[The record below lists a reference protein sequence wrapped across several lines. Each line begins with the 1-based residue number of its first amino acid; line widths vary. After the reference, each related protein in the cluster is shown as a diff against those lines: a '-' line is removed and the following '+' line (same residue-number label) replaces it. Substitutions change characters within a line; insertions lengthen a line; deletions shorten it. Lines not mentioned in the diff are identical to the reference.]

1 MKLSS
6 FAILFATAAYVSA
19 YPLSQWRKRD
29 VDPSIVPDFGFES
42 GVNPT
47 GTGDCDGA
55 PGTNV
60 KIPCFCPP
68 PRDVMLKALN
78 ENIAAG
84 HCVNNTVV
92 SFDFP
97 TDNSIQSE
105 ISRINGVLVT
115 LQNLRGPGVGCPAAS
130 TTLNARRKALQDQL
144 ASGNTNLPAATVTP
158 VATTSTPAPAATT
171 TAVPAGSTDFR
182 AQVAALAPEL
192 GFESGVNPDGTG
204 NCDGAIPG
212 GPKIPCQC
220 PPPRDEFI
228 SQLQNNAVAGKAVNN
243 PDVKVDFPLDD
254 SVASKKARIIAS
266 LITIQNLRGPGV
278 GCPAVSTTLSQQL
291 EALD

>member
-1 MKLSS
+1 MRLSS
-6 FAILFATAAYVSA
+6 VTILLATAAYVSA
-19 YPLSQWRKRD
+19 YPLLHWRKRD
-29 VDPSIVPDFGFES
+29 VNPAIVPDFGWES

-84 HCVNNTVV
+84 YSVNNTVV

-105 ISRINGVLVT
+105 IARINGVLVT
-115 LQNLRGPGVGCPAAS
+115 LQNLSGPGVGCPAAS

-144 ASGNTNLPAATVTP
+144 ASGKVNVPATPVITTTTVLATATEQFPADRKFLANAHRLGMSSSANFKITPLPAEQSIVLT
-158 VATTSTPAPAATT
+158 
-171 TAVPAGSTDFR
+171 
-182 AQVAALAPEL
+182 
-192 GFESGVNPDGTG
+192 
-204 NCDGAIPG
+204 
-212 GPKIPCQC
+212 
-220 PPPRDEFI
+220 
-228 SQLQNNAVAGKAVNN
+228 
-243 PDVKVDFPLDD
+243 VKVDFPLDD
-254 SVASKKARIIAS
+254 SVASKKARIVAS
-266 LITIQNLRGPGV
+266 LITIQNLSGPGV

-291 EALD
+291 SALG

>member
-6 FAILFATAAYVSA
+6 LAVLIVTAAYASG

-29 VDPSIVPDFGFES
+29 VDPAIVPDFGFES

-130 TTLNARRKALQDQL
+130 TTLNARR
-144 ASGNTNLPAATVTP
+144 
-158 VATTSTPAPAATT
+158 
-171 TAVPAGSTDFR
+171 
-182 AQVAALAPEL
+182 
-192 GFESGVNPDGTG
+192 TG

-228 SQLQNNAVAGKAVNN
+228 SQLQDNAVAGKAVHN

-291 EALD
+291 EALG

>member
-6 FAILFATAAYVSA
+6 FTVLIATAAYVSA
-19 YPLSQWRKRD
+19 YPLLHWRKRD
-29 VDPSIVPDFGFES
+29 VDPAIVPDFGFES

-144 ASGNTNLPAATVTP
+144 ANGTAPTPVTTVTQ
-158 VATTSTPAPAATT
+158 ATTTSTSIPSAATT
-171 TAVPAGSTDFR
+171 EAAAGTTDFR
-182 AQVAALAPEL
+182 GQVASLAPDL
-192 GFESGVNPDGTG
+192 GFQSGVNPDGTG

-220 PPPRDEFI
+220 PPARDEFI
-228 SQLQNNAVAGKAVNN
+228 SQLQDNAVAGEAIHN

-291 EALD
+291 EALG

>member
-1 MKLSS
+1 MVDLMSRGMMR
-6 FAILFATAAYVSA
+6 VSA
-19 YPLSQWRKRD
+19 GLCFQIENEWHKNEGILLWMGLVPL
-29 VDPSIVPDFGFES
+29 
-42 GVNPT
+42 
-47 GTGDCDGA
+47 
-55 PGTNV
+55 
-60 KIPCFCPP
+60 
-68 PRDVMLKALN
+68 
-78 ENIAAG
+78 AAG
-84 HCVNNTVV
+84 SLAKGIT
-92 SFDFP
+92 P
-97 TDNSIQSE
+97 A
-105 ISRINGVLVT
+105 G
-115 LQNLRGPGVGCPAAS
+115 RGPGVGCPAAS

-144 ASGNTNLPAATVTP
+144 ASGNTNIPAPAVTP
-158 VATTSTPAPAATT
+158 VTTTSTTVPAATT
-171 TAVPAGSTDFR
+171 TPAAADSNDFR

-228 SQLQNNAVAGKAVNN
+228 SQLQDNAVAGKAVHN

-254 SVASKKARIIAS
+254 SVASKKSRIIAS

-291 EALD
+291 EALG